1 MYICGCKIYMH
12 YLYIYVLK
20 FASGVWFSSGAVC
33 PPAALG
39 APGLTDRRKEQ
50 RNADKDGE
58 C

>member
-1 MYICGCKIYMH
+1 MWMQNIYA
-12 YLYIYVLK
+12 LFKNINVLK
-20 FASGVWFSSGAVC
+20 FASGVWFSSGEVC